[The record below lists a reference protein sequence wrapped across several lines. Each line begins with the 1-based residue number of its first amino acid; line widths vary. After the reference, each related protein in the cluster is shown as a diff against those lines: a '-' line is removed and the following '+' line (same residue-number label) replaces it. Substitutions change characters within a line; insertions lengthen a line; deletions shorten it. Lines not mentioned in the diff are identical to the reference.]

1 MSQEL
6 HLAATAVAARLGMK
20 RAGDPGAS
28 VWAASLAAQI
38 LSPSPVASCLVIHC
52 LPVLPPDGAIP
63 VFFLESDLP
72 VLNICL
78 FCLSQSR
85 LELFKC
91 DASGSHGT
99 IPIFIIVCLGQ
110 LQPLFQDN
118 FVFEIV
124 NVF

>member
-1 MSQEL
+1 
-6 HLAATAVAARLGMK
+6 MK
-20 RAGDPGAS
+20 CAGDPGAS

-78 FCLSQSR
+78 FCLSKS
-85 LELFKC
+85 

-118 FVFEIV
+118 FIFEIV